1 MMNELE
7 DRLAISVRG
16 LSKKFGLSLSQSMR
30 YGLIDNSKR
39 LIGIQ
44 PKTSL
49 LRPGEFWAL
58 KNISFDLKKGEALGI
73 MGING
78 SGKTTLLRI
87 LNGVFSPDEG
97 EAIIRGKVGAMIAAG
112 AGFAPTLTGREN
124 IQINGALL
132 GMSPSEIDS
141 VIDEIIDFSEI
152 GEFIDMPVKNYS
164 SGMTIRLGFA
174 ISVFSNPDVLLMDE
188 ILAVGD
194 INFQKKCFNYILN
207 LKKLGT
213 TVILIS
219 HSQGAIWSV
228 CDRGIFLNKGEVLL
242 DGSVEDLVRAYDDQN
257 AIEAGKSS
265 AKFGKETLP
274 SDYGPSKGG
283 SGEFRDVSIN
293 LTQAGLDVT
302 DNQVNFGDSFEIVI
316 NFNLSETQ
324 NDLLLRFTIDAAQYP
339 YIASIDTLEQG
350 LDLNTLQAGRY
361 RLTTTLKHPNFRPG
375 AYKINF
381 SANVRHSGVHLF
393 YWFGASNFIIKHP
406 RDKFLY
412 SEPNAVMHLDSECKI
427 ELI

>member
-1 MMNELE
+1 MNELE
-7 DRLAISVRG
+7 DGLAISVRG
-16 LSKKFGLSLSQSMR
+16 LSKKFGLSLKQSMR

-44 PKTSL
+44 PKTNL

-58 KNISFDLKKGEALGI
+58 ENISFVLKKGEALGI
-73 MGING
+73 MGVNG
-78 SGKTTLLRI
+78 CGKTTLLRI

-97 EAIIRGKVGAMIAAG
+97 EAVIRGRVGAMIAAG
-112 AGFAPTLTGREN
+112 AGFAPTLSGREN
-124 IQINGALL
+124 IHINGALL
-132 GMSPSEIDS
+132 GMSPYEIDS

-152 GEFIDMPVKNYS
+152 GQFIDMPVKNYS

-174 ISVFSNPDVLLMDE
+174 ISVFSRPDVLLMDE

-207 LKKLGT
+207 LKKSGT
-213 TVILIS
+213 SVILVS

-228 CDRGIFLNKGEVLL
+228 CDRGIFLNEGKILL

-257 AIEAGKSS
+257 AIEASKSS
-265 AKFGKETLP
+265 VKLSTENLP
-274 SDYGPSKGG
+274 SDYGHSKGG
-283 SGEFRDVSIN
+283 SGELKDVTIR
-293 LTQAGLDVT
+293 LIQVGLDVKE
-302 DNQVNFGDSFEIVI
+302 NQIGFGDSFEINV
-316 NFNLSETQ
+316 NFTLSETQ
-324 NDLLLRFTIDAAQYP
+324 NDLLLRFTIDAAHYP

-350 LDLNTLQAGRY
+350 LELKTLEAGRY
-361 RLTTTLKHPNFRPG
+361 CLTAILKNPNFRPG
-375 AYKINF
+375 SYKINF

-393 YWFGASNFIIKHP
+393 YWFGASTFVIKHP
-406 RDKFLY
+406 KDRFLY

-427 ELI
+427 ELV